1 MRANKTIGN
10 TPYLMNIDDKTI
22 DHIAKLSR
30 LEFNDAEKAAIKGDL
45 ERVLDL
51 VNKLN
56 DLDTEGVEPLI
67 HMTQSV
73 NVLRDD
79 VVKEEITK
87 EEVLLNAPQKDSD
100 YFKVPKVI
108 SGQ

>member
-1 MRANKTIGN
+1 MK
-10 TPYLMNIDDKTI
+10 IDDKTI

-30 LEFNDAEKAAIKGDL
+30 LEFDDNERKAIVGDL
-45 ERVLDL
+45 ERILDL

-56 DLDTEGVEPLI
+56 EVDATGVEPLI
-67 HMTQSV
+67 HMTETV
-73 NVLRDD
+73 NVLRED

-87 EEVLLNAPQKDSD
+87 EEALLNAPRKDSD
-100 YFKVPKVI
+100 YFKVPRVI